1 MFFQTE
7 SFLLIYMLLQRNYRF
22 FILFVTSSTMLCTY
36 VFTFTLIH
44 VLNQKRSFWR
54 LLSGDI
60 LSIVILA
67 YCFVSIW
74 FVGGLTVF
82 HLYLMCRNQVTILM
96 LKLGSKYKYLL
107 YLVQYLYCVYT
118 YIYRI

>member
-107 YLVQYLYCVYT
+107 YFVQYLYCVYT
-118 YIYRI
+118 YI